1 MQVNKVKITEVKNNP
16 KNPRL
21 IKDDKFKKLVKSIQE
36 FPQMLELRPIVV
48 DENNIVL
55 GGNMLRR
62 GGFREAGVKTFN
74 FEFIDK

>member
-1 MQVNKVKITEVKNNP
+1 MGKMKT
-16 KNPRL
+16 
-21 IKDDKFKKLVKSIQE
+21 
-36 FPQMLELRPIVV
+36 
-48 DENNIVL
+48 